1 MLLLLLLFT
10 LSAGAQTI
18 DPRFANANDWLT
30 YDRDNTGQRFS
41 PLKQIDRNNVQQL
54 KAEWAFQITRL
65 PTRSEAT
72 PLVRDGIMY
81 FTVGGE
87 EAYALDARTG
97 RVLWNFLHK
106 PAISTESSNPAQP
119 PRQGANWN
127 RGVALSG
134 NRVFMATSDCQLL
147 AMDSRNGSLV
157 WQSNVR
163 KDVPCFG
170 TTGAPLI
177 VNNRVLIGE
186 RGGDTGQLRG
196 HLDAYDPETGALSW
210 RWFTIPAPGEL
221 HADSWPATE
230 VWKVGGAATWTSGT
244 YDPDLNLVYW
254 PTGNPGPK
262 DFDGSDRKGDNLYSN
277 SVVALRPG
285 NGQRVWHYQFTPHD
299 VWDWDSNETPVLID
313 ALWKGAARKLL
324 VQANRNGYLFV
335 VDRTNGKF
343 LQATAFAKATWAK
356 SFTAEGRP
364 VLNAGAIPHAKGA
377 RVCPDVHGG
386 TNWQPPAYN
395 PETRLFYL
403 TARDSCGIYFP
414 TGPTIDFETQ
424 QPRQFFRAVDIE
436 TGKVRWEYAFEGVQE
451 VNHAGAMTTAGGLVF
466 FSSRE
471 GQFLAADAASGKVL
485 WHFNTGGAIRAGP
498 MTYSV
503 RGKQYVAI
511 MSKAAVFSFALP

>member
-1 MLLLLLLFT
+1 MIFFALT
-10 LSAGAQTI
+10 LTLAAQTI
-18 DPRFANANDWLT
+18 DPRFANPNDWLT
-30 YDRDNTGQRFS
+30 YDRDNTGQRYS
-41 PLKQIDRNNVQQL
+41 PLTQVTRANVSQL
-54 KAEWAFQITRL
+54 KAEWVFQITRL

-97 RVLWNFLHK
+97 RVLWNYLHK
-106 PAISTESSNPAQP
+106 PAMSTESADPSQP

-127 RGVALSG
+127 RGMAISG
-134 NRVFMATSDCQLL
+134 TRVFMATSDCRLL
-147 AMDSRNGSLV
+147 SIDSRNGSLA
-157 WQSNVR
+157 WQANVR
-163 KDVPCFG
+163 EGLPCFG

-177 VNNRVLIGE
+177 LGSRVLMGE

-196 HLDAYDPETGALSW
+196 HLDAYDMETGKLSW
-210 RWFTIPAPGEL
+210 RWFTIPAPGEP
-221 HADSWPATE
+221 HADSWPATD

-244 YDPDLNLVYW
+244 YDPDLNLVFW

-277 SVVALRPG
+277 SVVALRPSSG
-285 NGQRVWHYQFTPHD
+285 ERVWHYQFTPHD

-313 ALWKGAARKLL
+313 APWQGTPRKLL
-324 VQANRNGYLFV
+324 VQANRNGYLYV
-335 VDRTNGKF
+335 VDRTTGRF
-343 LQATAFAKATWAK
+343 LRATSFAKATWARE
-356 SFTAEGRP
+356 FTSDGR
-364 VLNAGAIPHAKGA
+364 AIPHPTAMPNAKGA

-395 PETRLFYL
+395 PQTGLFYL

-414 TGPTIDFETQ
+414 NGPTIDFETQ
-424 QPRQFFRAVDIE
+424 QPRQFFRAIE
-436 TGKVRWEYAFEGVQE
+436 VGTGKVRWEFAFEGVQE

-471 GQFLAADAASGKVL
+471 GQFLAADAATGKVL

-511 MSKAAVFSFALP
+511 MSKAAVFAFALP